1 MPSKKIMLA
10 CSACLSLI
18 AFLPLLQ
25 IFRDFRFSS
34 WQKTSWG
41 KKGSVCVLSS
51 CEPSGSSPLYGGT
64 SNKTPKWGVLL
75 TMCFQ
80 RDTVESY
87 EQYKALYETV
97 IKKWLAGTE
106 LPIFVIETSGYEL
119 NFHHNRL
126 WYFTFDDPLRKTV
139 SSSSILEA
147 NALDRAVKE
156 LKDVPEARD
165 ITHILKV
172 TGRYYLE
179 GVEEQLSRHSVLCSP
194 VLLLQKHRKE
204 DINWQN
210 SEYYGI
216 RKDALDLL
224 AHRVLQS
231 NQLME
236 QSLFTLSTLLGYT
249 FLGPGFKNSQPR
261 GGDGKVINP
270 L

>member
-87 EQYKALYETV
+87 ERYKALYETV

-119 NFHHNRL
+119 NFHHSRL
-126 WYFTFDDPLRKTV
+126 W
-139 SSSSILEA
+139 
-147 NALDRAVKE
+147 
-156 LKDVPEARD
+156 
-165 ITHILKV
+165 
-172 TGRYYLE
+172 
-179 GVEEQLSRHSVLCSP
+179 
-194 VLLLQKHRKE
+194 
-204 DINWQN
+204 
-210 SEYYGI
+210 
-216 RKDALDLL
+216 
-224 AHRVLQS
+224 
-231 NQLME
+231 
-236 QSLFTLSTLLGYT
+236 
-249 FLGPGFKNSQPR
+249 
-261 GGDGKVINP
+261 
-270 L
+270 